1 MIDDEDTLNKLSE
14 KIIGSAF
21 EVSNVLGAGFLEKVY
36 ENALKVELGMNGL
49 DVRQQAPLDVRY
61 KDELVGEYFADILVE
76 ESLIVE
82 LKAVKSLNDIHFAQC
97 LNYLKGTG
105 LKLCLLINFGK
116 SRIEIKRIVNNI

>member
-36 ENALKVELGMNGL
+36 ENALKVELGISGL